1 MCNQECLDT
10 VLGSFPQDCVQS
22 FTLKQFAFGLYGG
35 PNRLRFFKAVFLLTH
50 RIVYLL
56 LMVPHKYLPNV
67 SKLSAQDPGS
77 LPLGTQPFK
86 VSLSAGLCAISW
98 EHFNNRQS

>member
-10 VLGSFPQDCVQS
+10 VLGLSS
-22 FTLKQFAFGLYGG
+22 GLRSVFYFEAIRFL
-35 PNRLRFFKAVFLLTH
+35 PLWRTNHLQFFKAVFLLTH
-50 RIVYLL
+50 CIVYLL

-67 SKLSAQDPGS
+67 SKLSAQDSGS

-86 VSLSAGLCAISW
+86 VSLSAGICAISW